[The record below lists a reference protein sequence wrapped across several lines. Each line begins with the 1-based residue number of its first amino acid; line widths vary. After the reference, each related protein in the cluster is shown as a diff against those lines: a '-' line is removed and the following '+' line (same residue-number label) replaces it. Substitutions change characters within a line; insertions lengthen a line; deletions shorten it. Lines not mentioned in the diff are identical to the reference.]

1 MKIKQIRNATNRIE
15 YAGTTFLVD
24 PWLMPKHQFSFS
36 DIPGMP
42 YHTPD
47 SIKEHLVMP
56 FYDLPESMESILS
69 GVDYYVVTHL
79 HPDHIDMSMDG
90 TVGAPL
96 DKSVPVICQNEAD
109 AEVFRKSG
117 FQDITVLSK
126 NGQVFGKAT
135 LTNVPARHG
144 TVIPCG
150 DVMGIVFQAE
160 GEKTLYL
167 AGDTVWYEGV
177 EQNLST
183 YQPEVIMLNA
193 CAAETVENGRL
204 IMDDEEVACVAK
216 AAPKASLYLNHFNNV
231 AHAAISRHEMRAH
244 LLRRN
249 VTGYVLPEDGECV
262 EF

>member
-36 DIPGMP
+36 DIPDMP

-96 DKSVPVICQNEAD
+96 DK
-109 AEVFRKSG
+109 
-117 FQDITVLSK
+117 
-126 NGQVFGKAT
+126 
-135 LTNVPARHG
+135 
-144 TVIPCG
+144 
-150 DVMGIVFQAE
+150 
-160 GEKTLYL
+160 
-167 AGDTVWYEGV
+167 
-177 EQNLST
+177 
-183 YQPEVIMLNA
+183 
-193 CAAETVENGRL
+193 
-204 IMDDEEVACVAK
+204 
-216 AAPKASLYLNHFNNV
+216 
-231 AHAAISRHEMRAH
+231 
-244 LLRRN
+244 
-249 VTGYVLPEDGECV
+249 
-262 EF
+262 